1 MVHCEMFQVDF
12 QPQDQKFAMEKKDS
26 TPSSSHAQPSTEVGS
41 CRVRQK
47 LDSLEPPFFRD
58 PK

>member
-1 MVHCEMFQVDF
+1 MFQGDF
-12 QPQDQKFAMEKKDS
+12 QPQDQKFAMEKKDT

-41 CRVRQK
+41 YWIHLK
-47 LDSLEPPFFRD
+47 LDSLEPSVFRD